1 MRMQYTK
8 HISICWAAWA
18 AAIGGSLRIVFQL
31 NSAASETHLN
41 ICISTWYLK
50 RGSPGSPHSP
60 YSSAFPDDHWLDC
73 GQSQA
78 ESAAGKSGDGLK
90 SPSYNVDDDQV
101 HSALIEDRDT
111 RIVLNGAPT
120 QCLRPCILRQECGIS
135 AVSIVDIGKYRHS
148 AVVMQFA
155 LEWSKNIAFHDD
167 CINSHWPSTAQ
178 PAYATEGTAQE
189 EMTAEYADVLNV
201 TPLPLVASEP
211 ASNVVR
217 YWLPGRLC
225 SLVRYFRNTFTSPE
239 NPVMVLDG
247 RNE

>member
-1 MRMQYTK
+1 M
-8 HISICWAAWA
+8 
-18 AAIGGSLRIVFQL
+18 
-31 NSAASETHLN
+31 
-41 ICISTWYLK
+41 
-50 RGSPGSPHSP
+50 
-60 YSSAFPDDHWLDC
+60 
-73 GQSQA
+73 
-78 ESAAGKSGDGLK
+78 
-90 SPSYNVDDDQV
+90 
-101 HSALIEDRDT
+101 
-111 RIVLNGAPT
+111 
-120 QCLRPCILRQECGIS
+120 
-135 AVSIVDIGKYRHS
+135 SIVDIGKYRHS